1 MLPRTP
7 SLALP
12 LTLALIVPVA
22 LLLTQVDGNTSV
34 LVRGRGFRS
43 VAQRQPQC
51 KFGSTRV
58 FATILSR
65 LGLPSPN
72 PLPYPNPNRNP

>member
-1 MLPRTP
+1 
-7 SLALP
+7 
-12 LTLALIVPVA
+12 
-22 LLLTQVDGNTSV
+22 VDGNTSV

-58 FATILSR
+58 FATILGSGTLRCYSPAALGRTAGPTGLSVSLDSSVELSR
-65 LGLPSPN
+65 DWTQVG
-72 PLPYPNPNRNP
+72 